1 MAFGRRQP
9 TGVRTRATLLAL
21 ALATA
26 LVAAV
31 ALLFLRLAHWAG
43 AHPGQAIAAT
53 LLALP
58 LLYALVRGM
67 PRAREL
73 RRAARAGMAEADA
86 EFLAA
91 EPTVVLAPTGPQDGR
106 TLPLTEPSPGLS
118 ARTTDLTALAPD
130 AFEEAVAD
138 LCRRDGCRDVE
149 VVGGAGDLG
158 ADALATAPDGRRV
171 VIQCKRYAPTHKA
184 GSQDLQRF
192 GGTCWTV
199 HAAQLALVVTTS
211 TFTDP
216 AAEYAEACGIRLI
229 DGAAL
234 DAWTTG
240 ASAAPWGPARV
251 G

>member
-1 MAFGRRQP
+1 M
-9 TGVRTRATLLAL
+9 
-21 ALATA
+21 
-26 LVAAV
+26 

-43 AHPGQAIAAT
+43 NHPLPAA
-53 LLALP
+53 LLTVLSLP

-86 EFLAA
+86 ESLAA
-91 EPTVVLAPTGPQDGR
+91 EPTVVLPPAGPQDGR
-106 TLPLTEPSPGLS
+106 TLPLPEPSL
-118 ARTTDLTALAPD
+118 DLTPD

-138 LCRRDGCRDVE
+138 LCRRDGCEDVE

-158 ADALATAPDGRRV
+158 ADVLATAPDGRRV
-171 VIQCKRYAPTHKA
+171 VIQCKRYAPTHKT

-199 HAAQLALVVTTS
+199 HGAQLAVLVTTS
-211 TFTDP
+211 TFTAP
-216 AAEYAEACGIRLI
+216 AEDYAEACGIRLV
-229 DGAAL
+229 DGVEL
-234 DAWTTG
+234 EAWATG
-240 ASAAPWGPARV
+240 EGAAPWGPARV

>member
-1 MAFGRRQP
+1 MAYGGQQAR
-9 TGVRTRATLLAL
+9 VRTRATLLTLGLAAAL
-21 ALATA
+21 LG
-26 LVAAV
+26 AV

-43 AHPGQAIAAT
+43 GHPLPAV
-53 LLALP
+53 LLTVLSLP

-86 EFLAA
+86 ESAAA
-91 EPTVVLAPTGPQDGR
+91 EPTVVLPTTAAPQDGL
-106 TLPLTEPSPGLS
+106 TLPIDPY
-118 ARTTDLTALAPD
+118 

-138 LCRRDGCRDVE
+138 LCRRDGCQDVE

-158 ADALATAPDGRRV
+158 ADVLATAPDGRRV
-171 VIQCKRYAPTHKA
+171 VIQCKRYAPTHKT

-199 HAAQLALVVTTS
+199 HGAQLAVLVTTS

-216 AAEYAEACGIRLI
+216 AKDYADFCGIRLV
-229 DGAAL
+229 DGAEL
-234 DAWTTG
+234 KAWTAG
-240 ASAAPWGPARV
+240 ESPAPWGPTRV